1 MFCIKIILGR
11 IDKGV
16 SAGKEIP
23 GKEGNFMKHRLLKAA
38 AAVVFTCA
46 AFHVQAA
53 NPFTDVDT
61 NSWAYQAV
69 SKLSAENVVEGYPDG
84 TFRGEKNI
92 SRYEVARI
100 IARLV
105 ARKDSLTADQQATVD
120 KLAQSYR
127 DDLANLGV
135 RVTELEK
142 KTGHTELITELRIQD
157 VDRYGNIFKGHTEKD
172 NELSTRVRLN
182 TITTV
187 NDRSTVYGQLE
198 TFLGFS
204 GNDVY
209 SVNKYSYNSD
219 GSRYQNNGYGEGEVH
234 LNRLWTTYQF
244 GPKQDMTGLPFGPSK
259 NLIGIGQ
266 FPVKMGVTGYTY
278 DGEFKGAFLTLG
290 DYREGGHFTLAYGRS
305 TNINV
310 DYTAPMMHGFG
321 ITNDEV
327 TDLANKMATLTA
339 YNQAVAAERTAAVIS
354 QAQQKVAAI
363 TSQLYSNDAQTRATA
378 AATIKGMIA
387 ASGSDLASMANDL
400 VATADGNTA
409 LTLYPMGDKVQ
420 MAWGEDEDIPIAYAS
435 YIYKKPQQYEFHV
448 YGMRAVGPV
457 SHIAAAYGLA
467 GQYYVTPMWNVHA
480 EYVKNT
486 RKLPLNN
493 ERPYS
498 FNYGVAYGTAD
509 VLKAKSYS
517 IGLDYIYSQAGTYFG
532 GSTNDIA
539 DQYMGH
545 VYKDWRGRSNVPAY
559 FADKMDAVLD
569 GTDNPNRNYGGAKFF
584 LAKAA
589 YVPMKGLIIEANYGF
604 NAQDMGGKKMDN
616 MFLLKATAYIK

>member
-16 SAGKEIP
+16 STGREIP

-92 SRYEVARI
+92 SRYEVAQI
-100 IARLV
+100 IAHLV

-244 GPKQDMTGLPFGPSK
+244 GPKQDTTGLPFGPSK

-339 YNQAVAAERTAAVIS
+339 YNQAVAAGLNSQRTAAVIS
-354 QAQQKVAAI
+354 QAQQKV
-363 TSQLYSNDAQTRATA
+363 
-378 AATIKGMIA
+378 A

>member
-1 MFCIKIILGR
+1 
-11 IDKGV
+11 
-16 SAGKEIP
+16 
-23 GKEGNFMKHRLLKAA
+23 MKHRLLKAA

-92 SRYEVARI
+92 SRYEVAQI

-310 DYTAPMMHGFG
+310 EYTAPMMHGYTFSNQDVAG
-321 ITNDEV
+321 IAGSMAYAQA
-327 TDLANKMATLTA
+327 LAAGPSQKYAEAVKEQTAAT
-339 YNQAVAAERTAAVIS
+339 VAAGLSA
-354 QAQQKVAAI
+354 
-363 TSQLYSNDAQTRATA
+363 DPQTRATTA
-378 AATIKGMIA
+378 AKLMQQIQ
-387 ASGSDLASMANDL
+387 ASGSDLASMASDL
-400 VATADGNTA
+400 VPVLNGTDAF
-409 LTLYPMGDKVQ
+409 TLYPMGNKVQ
-420 MAWGEDEDIPIAYAS
+420 MAWGEDEDVPIAYAS

-480 EYVKNT
+480 EYVKNM

-545 VYKDWRGRSNVPAY
+545 VYKDWHDKHNVPAY

-589 YVPMKGLIIEANYGF
+589 YVPMRGLIIEANYGF

>member
-1 MFCIKIILGR
+1 
-11 IDKGV
+11 
-16 SAGKEIP
+16 
-23 GKEGNFMKHRLLKAA
+23 MKHRLLKAA

-92 SRYEVARI
+92 SRYEVAQI

-172 NELSTRVRLN
+172 NELSARVRLN

-339 YNQAVAAERTAAVIS
+339 YNQAVAAGLNSQRTAAVIS

>member
-1 MFCIKIILGR
+1 
-11 IDKGV
+11 
-16 SAGKEIP
+16 
-23 GKEGNFMKHRLLKAA
+23 MKHRLLKVA

-92 SRYEVARI
+92 SRYEVAQI

-244 GPKQDMTGLPFGPSK
+244 GPKQDTTGLPFGPSK

-290 DYREGGHFTLAYGRS
+290 DYREGGHFTLAYGRA

-339 YNQAVAAERTAAVIS
+339 YNQAVAAGLNS
-354 QAQQKVAAI
+354 QQ
-363 TSQLYSNDAQTRATA
+363 
-378 AATIKGMIA
+378 
-387 ASGSDLASMANDL
+387 
-400 VATADGNTA
+400 TADGNIA

-420 MAWGEDEDIPIAYAS
+420 MAWGEDEDVPIAYAS

-457 SHIAAAYGLA
+457 SHIVAAYGLA

-480 EYVKNT
+480 EYVKNM

>member
-1 MFCIKIILGR
+1 
-11 IDKGV
+11 
-16 SAGKEIP
+16 
-23 GKEGNFMKHRLLKAA
+23 MKHRLLKAA

-92 SRYEVARI
+92 SRYEVAQI

-172 NELSTRVRLN
+172 NELSARVRLN

-209 SVNKYSYNSD
+209 SVNKYTYK
-219 GSRYQNNGYGEGEVH
+219 GQNDYTQNAGYGEGEVH

-244 GPKQDMTGLPFGPSK
+244 GPKQDTTGLPFGPSK

-278 DGEFKGAFLTLG
+278 DGEFKGAFLNLG
-290 DYREGGHFTLAYGRS
+290 DYREGGHLTIAYGRA

-310 DYTAPMMHGFG
+310 EYTAPMMHGYTFSNQDVAG
-321 ITNDEV
+321 IAESMAYAQA
-327 TDLANKMATLTA
+327 LAAGQSQKYAEAVKEQTAAT
-339 YNQAVAAERTAAVIS
+339 VAAGLSA
-354 QAQQKVAAI
+354 
-363 TSQLYSNDAQTRATA
+363 DPQTRATTA
-378 AATIKGMIA
+378 AKLMQQIQ
-387 ASGSDLASMANDL
+387 ASGSDLASMASDL
-400 VATADGNTA
+400 VPVLNGTDAF
-409 LTLYPMGDKVQ
+409 TLYPMGNKVQ
-420 MAWGEDEDIPIAYAS
+420 MAWGEDEDVPIAYAS
-435 YIYKKPQQYEFHV
+435 YIYKKPQHYEFHV

-480 EYVKNT
+480 EYVKNM

>member
-1 MFCIKIILGR
+1 
-11 IDKGV
+11 
-16 SAGKEIP
+16 
-23 GKEGNFMKHRLLKAA
+23 MKHRLLKAA

-92 SRYEVARI
+92 SRYEVAQI

-244 GPKQDMTGLPFGPSK
+244 GPKQDTTGLPFGPSK

-266 FPVKMGVTGYTY
+266 FPVKMGVTG
-278 DGEFKGAFLTLG
+278 
-290 DYREGGHFTLAYGRS
+290 
-305 TNINV
+305 
-310 DYTAPMMHGFG
+310 
-321 ITNDEV
+321 
-327 TDLANKMATLTA
+327 
-339 YNQAVAAERTAAVIS
+339 
-354 QAQQKVAAI
+354 
-363 TSQLYSNDAQTRATA
+363 
-378 AATIKGMIA
+378 
-387 ASGSDLASMANDL
+387 
-400 VATADGNTA
+400 
-409 LTLYPMGDKVQ
+409 
-420 MAWGEDEDIPIAYAS
+420 
-435 YIYKKPQQYEFHV
+435 
-448 YGMRAVGPV
+448 
-457 SHIAAAYGLA
+457 
-467 GQYYVTPMWNVHA
+467 
-480 EYVKNT
+480 
-486 RKLPLNN
+486 
-493 ERPYS
+493 
-498 FNYGVAYGTAD
+498 
-509 VLKAKSYS
+509 
-517 IGLDYIYSQAGTYFG
+517 
-532 GSTNDIA
+532 
-539 DQYMGH
+539 
-545 VYKDWRGRSNVPAY
+545 
-559 FADKMDAVLD
+559 
-569 GTDNPNRNYGGAKFF
+569 
-584 LAKAA
+584 
-589 YVPMKGLIIEANYGF
+589 
-604 NAQDMGGKKMDN
+604 
-616 MFLLKATAYIK
+616 

>member
-1 MFCIKIILGR
+1 M
-11 IDKGV
+11 
-16 SAGKEIP
+16 
-23 GKEGNFMKHRLLKAA
+23 
-38 AAVVFTCA
+38 
-46 AFHVQAA
+46 
-53 NPFTDVDT
+53 
-61 NSWAYQAV
+61 
-69 SKLSAENVVEGYPDG
+69 
-84 TFRGEKNI
+84 
-92 SRYEVARI
+92 
-100 IARLV
+100 
-105 ARKDSLTADQQATVD
+105 
-120 KLAQSYR
+120 
-127 DDLANLGV
+127 
-135 RVTELEK
+135 
-142 KTGHTELITELRIQD
+142 
-157 VDRYGNIFKGHTEKD
+157 
-172 NELSTRVRLN
+172 
-182 TITTV
+182 
-187 NDRSTVYGQLE
+187 
-198 TFLGFS
+198 
-204 GNDVY
+204 Y

-244 GPKQDMTGLPFGPSK
+244 GPKQDTTGLPFGPSK

-290 DYREGGHFTLAYGRS
+290 DYREGGHFTLAYGRA

-339 YNQAVAAERTAAVIS
+339 YNQAVAAGLNSQQTAAVIS

-400 VATADGNTA
+400 VATADGNIA

-420 MAWGEDEDIPIAYAS
+420 MAWGEDEDVPIAYAS

-480 EYVKNT
+480 EYVKNM

>member
-16 SAGKEIP
+16 STGREIP

-92 SRYEVARI
+92 SRYEVAQI

-339 YNQAVAAERTAAVIS
+339 YNQAVAAGLNSQRTAAVIS

-363 TSQLYSNDAQTRATA
+363 TSQLYSNDAQTR
-378 AATIKGMIA
+378 
-387 ASGSDLASMANDL
+387 
-400 VATADGNTA
+400 ATADGNTA

>member
-1 MFCIKIILGR
+1 
-11 IDKGV
+11 
-16 SAGKEIP
+16 
-23 GKEGNFMKHRLLKAA
+23 MKHRLLKAA

-92 SRYEVARI
+92 SRYEVAQI

-244 GPKQDMTGLPFGPSK
+244 GPKQDTTGLPFGPSK

-310 DYTAPMMHGFG
+310 DYTAPMMHGYTFSNQDVAG
-321 ITNDEV
+321 IAGSMAYAQA
-327 TDLANKMATLTA
+327 LAAGPSQKYAEAVKEQTAAT
-339 YNQAVAAERTAAVIS
+339 VAAGLSA
-354 QAQQKVAAI
+354 
-363 TSQLYSNDAQTRATA
+363 DPQTRATTA
-378 AATIKGMIA
+378 AKLMQQIQ
-387 ASGSDLASMANDL
+387 ASGSDLASMASDL
-400 VATADGNTA
+400 VPVLNGTDAF
-409 LTLYPMGDKVQ
+409 TLYPMGNKVQ
-420 MAWGEDEDIPIAYAS
+420 MAWGEDEDVPIAYAS
-435 YIYKKPQQYEFHV
+435 YIYKKPQHYEFHV

-480 EYVKNT
+480 EYVKNM

-545 VYKDWRGRSNVPAY
+545 VYKDWHDKHNVPAY

-589 YVPMKGLIIEANYGF
+589 YVPMRGLIIEANYGF

>member
-1 MFCIKIILGR
+1 
-11 IDKGV
+11 
-16 SAGKEIP
+16 
-23 GKEGNFMKHRLLKAA
+23 MKHRLLKAA

-92 SRYEVARI
+92 SRYEVAQI
-100 IARLV
+100 IAHLV

-244 GPKQDMTGLPFGPSK
+244 GPKQDTTGLPFGPSK

-339 YNQAVAAERTAAVIS
+339 YNQAVAAGLNSQRTAAVIS
-354 QAQQKVAAI
+354 QAQQKV
-363 TSQLYSNDAQTRATA
+363 
-378 AATIKGMIA
+378 A

-420 MAWGEDEDIPIAYAS
+420 MAWGEDEDVPIAYAS

-457 SHIAAAYGLA
+457 SHIVAAYGLA

-480 EYVKNT
+480 EYVKNM

>member
-1 MFCIKIILGR
+1 M
-11 IDKGV
+11 
-16 SAGKEIP
+16 
-23 GKEGNFMKHRLLKAA
+23 
-38 AAVVFTCA
+38 
-46 AFHVQAA
+46 
-53 NPFTDVDT
+53 
-61 NSWAYQAV
+61 
-69 SKLSAENVVEGYPDG
+69 
-84 TFRGEKNI
+84 
-92 SRYEVARI
+92 
-100 IARLV
+100 
-105 ARKDSLTADQQATVD
+105 AT
-120 KLAQSYR
+120 
-127 DDLANLGV
+127 
-135 RVTELEK
+135 
-142 KTGHTELITELRIQD
+142 
-157 VDRYGNIFKGHTEKD
+157 
-172 NELSTRVRLN
+172 
-182 TITTV
+182 
-187 NDRSTVYGQLE
+187 
-198 TFLGFS
+198 
-204 GNDVY
+204 
-209 SVNKYSYNSD
+209 
-219 GSRYQNNGYGEGEVH
+219 EGEVH

-244 GPKQDMTGLPFGPSK
+244 GPKQDTTGLPFGPSK

-327 TDLANKMATLTA
+327 T
-339 YNQAVAAERTAAVIS
+339 
-354 QAQQKVAAI
+354 
-363 TSQLYSNDAQTRATA
+363 
-378 AATIKGMIA
+378 
-387 ASGSDLASMANDL
+387 
-400 VATADGNTA
+400 ADGNTA

-457 SHIAAAYGLA
+457 SHIVAAYGLA

-480 EYVKNT
+480 EYVKNM